1 MNKINIM
8 NKLTK
13 FILVGLLALS
23 SQVGY
28 GQEIKKL
35 TLDEVIKIAEEQS
48 PNAMIAMHTFR
59 ASYWQYR
66 TFVAE
71 YRPSLTLTGTTPSY
85 SRAYERFGD
94 PATGQYRYVE
104 TNTMTNLGS
113 LALSQNIGLTG
124 GSVNVK
130 SDLTLQN
137 DFSSAA
143 SNPRQFITTP
153 ISVGLVQPIFRYN
166 SLYWQKKTE
175 PLKYETAKKT
185 YVSAIEN
192 VHLSAVQ
199 NFFGL
204 ALAQINKQIADRNYK
219 NADTLYR
226 MAQGRYNLGTI
237 AEGDVLD
244 MQLSFLNAGTAL
256 HEAEMNLTDREIR
269 LRSFLGYNETV
280 RLELIIPDQIPNL
293 ELKASEVLDLAMANN
308 PDIMNQQLK
317 LLTAESNVAQA
328 KAERGLNANLTASF
342 GLNQRSTDFATAY
355 DNPNQTQRVN
365 IGFTMPIL
373 DWGLG
378 RGKFRMAQS
387 SQELTQVQVEQALI
401 DFQQNLMLD
410 VDQFNLQKS
419 MVATAALSDT
429 VAQKMYEVTKQRFL
443 IGKIEVLVLNNA
455 DTKKDQNRRAYVQS
469 LQNYWNYFYN
479 IRSLTLYDFVNNKP
493 IETDFEKLLQ

>member
-1 MNKINIM
+1 MNKIFIM

-13 FILVGLLALS
+13 FILIATLAFLFKP
-23 SQVGY
+23 GY
-28 GQEIKKL
+28 SQEIKKL
-35 TLDEVIKIAEEQS
+35 TLDEVIKIAELQS

-59 ASYWQYR
+59 AAYWQYR

-104 TNTMTNLGS
+104 SNTMTNLGS
-113 LALSQNIGLTG
+113 LALSQNIGFTG

-137 DFSSAA
+137 DLSANA
-143 SNPRQFITTP
+143 NTPRQFITTP
-153 ISVGLVQPIFRYN
+153 ISVGLVQPLFRYN
-166 SLYWQKKTE
+166 SLKWQKKTE

-185 YVSAIEN
+185 YITAIEN
-192 VHLSAVQ
+192 VHISAVT

-244 MQLSFLNAGTAL
+244 MQLSFLNAGTSL

-269 LRSFLGYNETV
+269 LRSFLGYNESV
-280 RLELIIPDQIPNL
+280 RLELVIPDQIPDL
-293 ELKASEVLDLAMANN
+293 ELNPAEVVNLALANN

-317 LLTAESNVAQA
+317 LINAESSVAQA
-328 KAERGLNANLTASF
+328 KAEGGLNANLTASF
-342 GLNQRSTDFATAY
+342 GLNQRTEDFATAY
-355 DNPNQTQRVN
+355 QSPNQTQRVN
-365 IGFTMPIL
+365 LGFTMPIL
-373 DWGLG
+373 DWGLN
-378 RGKFRMAQS
+378 RGKYRMAKS
-387 SQELTQVQVEQALI
+387 AQELAQVQVQQALV
-401 DFQQNLMLD
+401 DFEQNLMLD
-410 VDQFNLQKS
+410 VSQFNLQKA

-455 DTKKDQNRRAYVQS
+455 DTKKDQNRRAYVQAM
-469 LQNYWNYFYN
+469 QNYWNYFYN
-479 IRSLTLYDFVNNKP
+479 IRYMTLYDFLNQKP